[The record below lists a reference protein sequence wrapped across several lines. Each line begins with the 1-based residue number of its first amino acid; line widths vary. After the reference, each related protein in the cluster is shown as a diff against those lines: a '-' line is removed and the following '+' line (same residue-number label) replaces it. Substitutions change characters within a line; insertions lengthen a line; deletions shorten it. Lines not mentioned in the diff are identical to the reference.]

1 MTNINNLGLN
11 SPLDDDSESDSSISL
26 ESLNLVSSIFPSKDI
41 FKFSYILFGFG
52 ELELLLKSV

>member
-11 SPLDDDSESDSSISL
+11 SPLDDTLSDSESDDSISL

-41 FKFSYILFGFG
+41 FKFSYVLFGVG
-52 ELELLLKSV
+52 

>member
-1 MTNINNLGLN
+1 MTKRDILGLN

-41 FKFSYILFGFG
+41 FKSFIL
-52 ELELLLKSV
+52 KD